1 MPKVRVCVDLEED
14 TYRAYSVEADRRGVT
29 VTDLVEE
36 VANRLVQ
43 ELVAEQKEGADHP
56 IIPS

>member
-14 TYRAYSVEADRRGVT
+14 TYRAYSGEAQRRGVT
-29 VTDLVEE
+29 VENLIEE
-36 VANRLVQ
+36 VANRLMQ
-43 ELVAEQKEGADHP
+43 ELLTEQKEGADHP